1 MMRKPLVKMNER
13 QALERMSSRCAKSEQ
28 CEADVRRKLA
38 EWEQDDAAADRIVE
52 RLRAEGFVDDE
63 RFCRA
68 FVEDKWRF
76 NRWGRTKI
84 RMALRMKGMD
94 GAPADEALAAMDD
107 NEYRE
112 VLAAMLREKSRTV
125 SAASDY
131 ERYQKLIRFALG
143 RGFEIDVI
151 KDCLNEDAGL

>member
-1 MMRKPLVKMNER
+1 
-13 QALERMSSRCAKSEQ
+13 
-28 CEADVRRKLA
+28 
-38 EWEQDDAAADRIVE
+38 
-52 RLRAEGFVDDE
+52 
-63 RFCRA
+63 
-68 FVEDKWRF
+68 
-76 NRWGRTKI
+76 
-84 RMALRMKGMD
+84 MALRMKGMD
-94 GAPADEALAAMDD
+94 GAPADEALAAVDD

-151 KDCLNEDAGL
+151 KDCLNEDTGL

>member
-1 MMRKPLVKMNER
+1 MPNGSRTTLPPKGLWNACGQRVSWTTNVFA
-13 QALERMSSRCAKSEQ
+13 ALS
-28 CEADVRRKLA
+28 
-38 EWEQDDAAADRIVE
+38 
-52 RLRAEGFVDDE
+52 LRTNGVSTAG
-63 RFCRA
+63 A
-68 FVEDKWRF
+68 
-76 NRWGRTKI
+76 
-84 RMALRMKGMD
+84 
-94 GAPADEALAAMDD
+94 GAPADEALAAVDD

-151 KDCLNEDAGL
+151 KDCLNENAGL

>member
-13 QALERMSSRCAKSEQ
+13 QALERISSRCAKSEQ

-94 GAPADEALAAMDD
+94 GAPADEALA
-107 NEYRE
+107 
-112 VLAAMLREKSRTV
+112 MLREKNRTV

-151 KDCLNEDAGL
+151 KDCLNEDTGL